1 MAKTKGQSET
11 LPSSAA
17 LSAEQR
23 LKIFGMQ
30 NLMLEAD
37 LARLEKDGIDLGH
50 AQTLVTS
57 DVVDVELFEA
67 DILKQARKMASFYV
81 IYYSLENTI
90 RRLISGVLAEQA
102 GGNWWEERVPTGVRD
117 AVAEKQQKERDS
129 VMSIRSPEPI
139 TYTNFGELIDIINAN
154 WDDFSDVI
162 RSKKA
167 MQQTLSQMNQLRNV
181 IAHSCELREDE
192 ITRFELLVR
201 DWLRLQS

>member
-1 MAKTKGQSET
+1 MGERGVSTSQK
-11 LPSSAA
+11 
-17 LSAEQR
+17 
-23 LKIFGMQ
+23 LKIFAMQ

-37 LARLEKDGIDLGH
+37 LAQLEKDGMDLGH
-50 AQTLVTS
+50 AKTLVTN

-67 DILKQARKMASFYV
+67 DILKSARKMADFYV

-90 RRLISGVLAEQA
+90 RRLISGVLSEAE
-102 GGNWWEERVPTGVRD
+102 GGNWWDKRVPAGVKTS
-117 AVAEKQQKERDS
+117 VAEKQQKEKDS
-129 VMSIRSPEPI
+129 VMAIRSEDPI
-139 TYTNFGELIDIINAN
+139 TYTNFGELIDILNAN

-181 IAHSCELREDE
+181 IAHSCELHEDE

-201 DWLRLQS
+201 DWLRLQA